1 MAEAPQIEKK
11 VLVTGGSGLV
21 GQAVRMMVEE
31 DPNENVENWIFLSS
45 KDGDLREMSACKKIF
60 EEHKPTHVL
69 HLAAF
74 VGGLYR
80 NLKYPVDFWN
90 HNVNMNQNVM
100 KCAFDSNVQ
109 KLVSCLSTCIF
120 PDKTTYPINEDMIHL
135 GPPHDSNEAYAYAKR
150 MIDVMNRA
158 YYQQYQKIFTSVIPT
173 NIYGPYDNFH
183 LEDSHVIP
191 ALIHKCYLAKHN
203 EEKQPFVCFGSGKP
217 LRQFIYS
224 KDLARLMIWTINNYE
239 DVSPLILSVDE
250 NEEISIKDVVDSI
263 VSAMDYKGPLEWDT
277 SKADGQ
283 YKKTASNEKLRKL
296 YPEFEFTKF
305 EDGVKETVDWFN
317 ANVENRDVV
326 RR

>member
-224 KDLARLMIWTINNYE
+224 KDLARLMIWTINKYE

-263 VSAMDYKGPLEWDT
+263 VSAMEYKGPLEWDT